1 MTISQLLKVAPVT
14 VILVVVFVGMYAF
27 QVLSGVD
34 ANNPSTE
41 ALVQWGANVLP
52 LTMMDEPWRVISSA
66 FLHVGLMHLLFNAFA
81 MVLFGRIAEPLFG
94 SLTFAAL
101 FFLSA
106 IGGNLLNNYVTWQGL
121 LEGSMQPNI
130 AAGASGGIMGI
141 GAALLVAAL
150 FKLSIDGRVL
160 SPKSMLLI
168 MGINLVYGFAVPG
181 IDNAAHIGGA
191 ITGGVIA
198 LAIAIDYK
206 QRGRTAG
213 AYLAAMYQQTSNGVP
228 YIPVTPTSPNQTRGM
243 TEALPW
249 IVMLILGAG
258 FVWWWYDIHNEII
271 DFLTTAAMT
280 KGAS

>member
-1 MTISQLLKVAPVT
+1 MTIAQLLKVAPVT
-14 VILVVVFVGMYAF
+14 VLLVVIFVGLYAL
-27 QVLSGVD
+27 QVISGVD

-52 LTMMDEPWRVISSA
+52 LTMMEEPWRVVSSA

-94 SLTFAAL
+94 SITFALL

-121 LEGSMQPNI
+121 IEGSMQPNI

-141 GAALLVAAL
+141 GAALLIAAL
-150 FKLSIDGRVL
+150 FKLSLDGRIL
-160 SPKSMLLI
+160 SPKNMLLI

-198 LAIAIDYK
+198 LAIAFDYK
-206 QRGRTAG
+206 QRGRTVD
-213 AYLAAMYQQTSNGVP
+213 AYLAAMYPQHSSAPYLSPPPARPSNP
-228 YIPVTPTSPNQTRGM
+228 RSITTL
-243 TEALPW
+243 LPW
-249 IVMLILGAG
+249 LVMLILGAG

-271 DFLTTAAMT
+271 SFLTTAAMGQ
-280 KGAS
+280 GAT